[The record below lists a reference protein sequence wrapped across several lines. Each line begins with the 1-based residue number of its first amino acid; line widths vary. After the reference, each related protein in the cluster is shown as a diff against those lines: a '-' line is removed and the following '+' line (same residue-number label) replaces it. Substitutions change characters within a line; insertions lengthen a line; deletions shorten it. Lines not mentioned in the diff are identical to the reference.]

1 MACGCAAQLPTY
13 LQAGAGV
20 SITGL
25 GTEQQPYRITA
36 ATSESALNFTD
47 TQTVDLSKTGSGTA
61 TSPFEVSARVIL
73 DPQGGIVA
81 GPSGISI
88 ALDTT
93 AGNVLQFVAGKL
105 RASNTV
111 PVSTEAN
118 NAVEQR
124 ADGLYVAS
132 SNAGFSP
139 AQLAAAKL
147 SDIGDV
153 PASFTA
159 GQMLYRGASAWTAVT
174 LGNGIAAASGVIS
187 LVAKPNFSVTVD
199 SAGIGVAVRTSG
211 GVKHSSTG
219 LEVDTT
225 VIASQS
231 DLTTLRTELFGGPTR
246 TRAPSLE
253 IRGPTYT
260 QNAGTG
266 DIFAQGGWT
275 AFNGDLDSM
284 LRTAGS
290 TSVGDSPYD
299 RIVIPIA
306 GRYEVDF
313 WAESDAVTGTQ
324 ACKVTL
330 NSRTVNT
337 SSIASDLN
345 RAGGEGTPLHAS
357 ANLILAAGNVLYWS
371 TFTDTNT
378 TWRSQWY
385 GIYTKIVVRWVGPR

>member
-1 MACGCAAQLPTY
+1 MQ
-13 LQAGAGV
+13 
-20 SITGL
+20 ITGI
-25 GTEQQPYRITA
+25 GTETDPYRVVA
-36 ATSESALNFTD
+36 ATSETALQFAD
-47 TQTVDLSKTGSGTA
+47 TATVDLTKSGAGTA
-61 TSPFEVSARVIL
+61 VSPYKVTADMKL
-73 DPQGGIVA
+73 DPSGGIVA
-81 GPSGISI
+81 GQGGVGIALEPDPLNILRLTTSGRLLAENTVSI
-88 ALDTT
+88 ATD
-93 AGNVLQFVAGKL
+93 
-105 RASNTV
+105 
-111 PVSTEAN
+111 AN
-118 NAVEQR
+118 NAVER
-124 ADGLYVAS
+124 RSTGLFVAS
-132 SNAGFSP
+132 SNAGFTP
-139 AQLAAAKL
+139 AQLANAKL
-147 SDIGDV
+147 SDIGDT

-159 GQMLYRGASAWTAVT
+159 GQMLYRGASAWTAIT
-174 LGNGIAAASGVIS
+174 LGNGLAVASGVAA
-187 LVAKPNFSVTVD
+187 VTAKAGASVTVD
-199 SAGIGVAVRTSG
+199 SGGVGVAVRTSG

-225 VIASQS
+225 VVAAQS
-231 DLTTLRTELFGGPTR
+231 DLNTLRAELFGGTTR
-246 TRAPSLE
+246 TRAPALE

-266 DIFAQGGWT
+266 DIFAQGGWS

-284 LRTAGS
+284 LRSAGS

-337 SSIASDLN
+337 SSICSDLN

-385 GIYTKIVVRWVGPR
+385 GIYTKIVVRWIGPR